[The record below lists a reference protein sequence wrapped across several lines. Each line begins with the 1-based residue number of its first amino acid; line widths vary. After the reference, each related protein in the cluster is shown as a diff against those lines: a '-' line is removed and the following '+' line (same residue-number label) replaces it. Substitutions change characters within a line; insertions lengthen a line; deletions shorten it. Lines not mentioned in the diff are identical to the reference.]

1 MIYNFQKLSFQLLTV
16 DRFFHREGFFEVK
29 ARPYAAL
36 SFRVSGTGTFE
47 IGNTRLI
54 TKPGDVLF
62 LPADTPY
69 KVEYSVSESVV
80 IHFDQCNYS
89 KVENICFE
97 NSSKISFCFEH
108 LLEIWNKQRSIN
120 QAKSIIYDILDKMS
134 NDQKTSI
141 SDTSVATCVRYID
154 THFSDPKIDIETV
167 CGVAFISVSSLQ
179 RGFAK
184 YFGMSP
190 KQYLI
195 QLRMNRALELL
206 TENKLSVKEIS
217 FVCGFTD
224 EKYFSRAF
232 KKRYGCSPSQ
242 LKNNMII

>member
-1 MIYNFQKLSFQLLTV
+1 MIYNFDNLSFQILTV
-16 DRFFHREGFFEVK
+16 DRFLHKNGIFEVK
-29 ARPYAAL
+29 SRPYAAL
-36 SFRVSGTGTFE
+36 SFRVNGTGAFE

-54 TKPGDVLF
+54 SKPGDVLF
-62 LPADTPY
+62 LPANTPY
-69 KVEYSVSESVV
+69 KVEYSVSESIVV
-80 IHFDQCNYS
+80 HFEHCNYFEA
-89 KVENICFE
+89 ENVCFE
-97 NSSKISFCFEH
+97 NRLEIATRFQR
-108 LLEIWNKQRSIN
+108 LLEAWNGQHSVN

-141 SDTSVATCVRYID
+141 GDTSVATCVRYID
-154 THFSDPKIDIETV
+154 THFSDPKIEIETV

-242 LKNNMII
+242 LKNNMIT

>member
-1 MIYNFQKLSFQLLTV
+1 MIYNYENLSFQLLTV
-16 DRFFHREGFFEVK
+16 DRFFHREGFFDVK

-36 SFRVSGTGTFE
+36 SFRVSGTGKFE
-47 IGNTRLI
+47 IG
-54 TKPGDVLF
+54 TKRFTAKPVDVLF
-62 LPADTPY
+62 LPANIPY

-80 IHFDQCNYS
+80 THFDQCNYS
-89 KVENICFE
+89 EVENICFE

-141 SDTSVATCVRYID
+141 GDTSVATCVRYID

-167 CGVAFISVSSLQ
+167 CDVAFISVSSLP